1 MYRRML
7 RRDIFCKNPEAKLR
21 GTVDFLFG
29 DCIHCITTY
38 IKTEF
43 SKFRDFIHEQVF
55 DAVELY
61 LEWTDG
67 DVAGCGG
74 VDSERLAARTH

>member
-21 GTVDFLFG
+21 GTVAFYLA
-29 DCIHCITTY
+29 TAYTAY

-43 SKFRDFIHEQVF
+43 SKFWDFLH
-55 DAVELY
+55 
-61 LEWTDG
+61 
-67 DVAGCGG
+67 
-74 VDSERLAARTH
+74 